1 MNKQV
6 IVRILLAVFLVQLTG
21 NLLAQQAA
29 GTATNTNQTQL
40 IEKVTAN
47 PGELKIAYEKYRLPN
62 GLTLIVHEDH
72 SDPIVHV
79 EVTYHV
85 GSARETPGKSGFAH
99 FFEHMMFQGS
109 SHVKDE
115 EHFKIVQGAGGQ
127 MNGTTNRDRTN
138 YFETMP
144 SNYLETA
151 LWLEADRMGYL
162 LDSVTQK
169 KFEVQRATVKN
180 EKGERVDNRPYGK
193 VDEIKD
199 AYLYPAGHPYSW
211 PTIGYLEDLDRVNVE
226 DLKNF
231 FMRWYGPNN
240 ACVVV
245 AGDVN
250 PADVVKLAEK
260 YFGTIPRGPEVRAQ
274 RIEPV
279 RLPDNKYANYG
290 DNVFLPLY
298 YIVYPTVKSYHADE
312 PALDLLGTILGSGNN
327 SIFYKNFIKSEKAY
341 EASVFHSSS
350 ELAGE
355 FTLAVLPLPNIDGD
369 IDVEKM
375 VASTLEEFEKNGIN
389 DDDLARAK
397 GSLESNVIFSMQS
410 VASRASTIS
419 TLWYTSHGNPKLDKN
434 YNMND
439 ELARYQ
445 KVTKE
450 DIMRVYQTYI
460 KNRKYVMVNVF
471 PKKANAAVAKE
482 ESKAQTSS
490 GSSVKTELEYKGLS
504 YTAPKDNFDRSV
516 KPDAGASKAP
526 IIPSFYAAN
535 WQNGIKVIGSESK
548 ESPVV
553 TLLLTMKGGNIATGD
568 PAKTGLAGLTADM
581 MEEATQNYTSEQFE
595 NELAKIGSSIS
606 FGASSDASTVQVI
619 TLKKNIDATLR
630 LFEEKL
636 LRPKFNADEFKLNQ
650 SQTYQGINSQKYDA
664 GATAGLAFN
673 KLIFGKSIAAEP
685 VEGTLKSIKAI
696 SVKDIQNYYDKFY
709 GPDFATLT
717 IVGDITEAEVMSK
730 LDFLKNWK
738 KKNILFPTLPE
749 PPAALANNKQIY
761 LVDKYKAAQSEI
773 RIGMIGQKYDWN
785 GKFFKTNAMNFPLG
799 GNFNSRLNLNL
810 REDKGFTY
818 GIRSSN
824 FGYKDRVGAYQIATG
839 VRTSATDSSV
849 KEIMMEVNKYAES
862 GITDEELKF
871 MKNSITQSDALRYE
885 TTFQKAGFLNRLVE
899 YDLPK
904 DYIKQQNDI
913 LNALTKEEINQLA
926 KEILQSDKMVILV
939 VGDKDKIKT
948 NLEKLGY
955 KLVDYKEV
963 EVATQ
968 ERN

>member
-21 NLLAQQAA
+21 NLLAQQAT

-99 FFEHMMFQGS
+99 FFEHMIFQGS
-109 SHVKDE
+109 LHVKDE

-581 MEEATQNYTSEQFE
+581 MEEATQNFTAEQFQ

-738 KKNILFPTLPE
+738 KKNIVFPTLPE
-749 PPAALANNKQIY
+749 PPSALANNKQIY

>member
-1 MNKQV
+1 MKKITLFSAAAALMLAGSSLKAQV
-6 IVRILLAVFLVQLTG
+6 PAQANPTQTVLLD
-21 NLLAQQAA
+21 
-29 GTATNTNQTQL
+29 
-40 IEKVTAN
+40 KVTAN
-47 PGELKIAYEKYRLPN
+47 PGEMKISYEKYKLPN

-109 SHVKDE
+109 MHVKDE

-138 YFETMP
+138 YFETLP
-144 SNYLETA
+144 ANYLETA

-169 KFEVQRATVKN
+169 KFEVQRSTVKN
-180 EKGERVDNRPYGK
+180 EKGERVDNVPYGK

-199 AYLYPAGHPYSW
+199 ATLYPNGHPYSW

-240 ACVVV
+240 ACLVV

-250 PADVVKLAEK
+250 PADVVKMAEK
-260 YFGTIPRGPEVRAQ
+260 YFGPIPKGPEVRAQ

-298 YIVYPTVKSYHADE
+298 YIVYPTVKNYHPDE
-312 PALDLLGTILGSGNN
+312 PAIDLLASILGSGNN
-327 SIFYKNFIKSEKAY
+327 SIFYKNFIKSEKAFQ
-341 EASVFHSSS
+341 AQVFHPAS
-350 ELAGE
+350 ELSGE
-355 FTLAVLPLPNIDGD
+355 FTMAVLPLPNIDGD
-369 IDVEKM
+369 MDVEKM
-375 VASTLEEFEKNGIN
+375 VASTLEEFEKNGIS

-397 GSLESNVIFSMQS
+397 GSIEGNLIFGMQS
-410 VASRASTIS
+410 VAARASTLS
-419 TLWYTSHGNPKLDKN
+419 MMWYLAHGNPKLEKN
-434 YNMND
+434 FNIGD

-450 DIMRVYQTYI
+450 DIMRVFRTYI
-460 KNRKYVMVNVF
+460 KDKKYVMVNVF
-471 PKKANAAVAKE
+471 PKKANAAVSKE
-482 ESKAQTSS
+482 ETKVVTSS
-490 GSSVKTELEYKGLS
+490 GVAKSELEYKGLS
-504 YTAPKDNFDRSV
+504 YTTPKDNFDRSK
-516 KPDAGASKAP
+516 KPSTGAAKSP
-526 IIPSFYAAN
+526 EIPSFYTTS
-535 WQNGIKVIGSESK
+535 WDNGIKVIGTETK

-553 TLLLTMKGGNIATGD
+553 TLLITMKGGNVAVGD
-568 PAKTGLAGLTADM
+568 PSKTGLASLTADM
-581 MEEATQNYTSEQFE
+581 MTEATQNYTSEAFD
-595 NELAKIGSSIS
+595 NEMQKLGSSIS
-606 FGASSDASTVQVI
+606 FSAGSDVTTVQVI

-636 LRPKFNADEFKLNQ
+636 LRPKFNADEFKLMQ
-650 SQTYQGINSQKYDA
+650 SQNYQNISSQKFDA
-664 GATAGLAFN
+664 GATADLAFN
-673 KLIFGKSIAAEP
+673 KLLYGKTIAAEP
-685 VEGTLKSIKAI
+685 VEGTLKSIKSITA
-696 SVKDIQNYYDKFY
+696 KDVQNYYDRFY
-709 GPDFATLT
+709 GPDFASLT
-717 IVGDITEAEVMSK
+717 IVGDITESEIMPK
-730 LDFLKNWK
+730 LGFLKNWK
-738 KKNILFPTLPE
+738 KKNITFPPLPI
-749 PPAALANNKQIY
+749 PPAAANNNKQIY

-773 RIGMIGQKYDWN
+773 RIGTVGQKYDWN
-785 GKFFKTNAMNFPLG
+785 GNYFKTNAMNFPLG

-818 GIRSSN
+818 GIRSMN
-824 FGYKDRVGAYQIATG
+824 YGYKDRVGAYQIATG
-839 VRTSATDSSV
+839 VRTSATDSAM
-849 KEIMMEVNKYAES
+849 KEIMSEVKNYAEN
-862 GITDEELKF
+862 GITDDEMKF

-885 TTFQKAGFLNRLVE
+885 TAFQKAGFLNRLIE
-899 YDLPK
+899 YNLPK

-913 LNALTKEEINQLA
+913 LNSLSKEELNRLA
-926 KEILQSDKMVILV
+926 KEVLQSDKMTILV
-939 VGDKDKIKT
+939 VGDKDKIKA

-955 KLVDYKEV
+955 KIVDYKEV
-963 EVATQ
+963 ETATY
-968 ERN
+968 EKN